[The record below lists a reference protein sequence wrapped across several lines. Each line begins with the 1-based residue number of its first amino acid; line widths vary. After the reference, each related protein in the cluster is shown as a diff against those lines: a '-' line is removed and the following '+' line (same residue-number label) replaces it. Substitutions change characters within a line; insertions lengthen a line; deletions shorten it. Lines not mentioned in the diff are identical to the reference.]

1 MPLFVIG
8 SSSLLCTGHQSRNIR
23 VKKRGA
29 ISSAW
34 LEKYKPEL
42 PDDADHRVLPSDSLV
57 ENTFESENILSDEKN
72 SIAEEK
78 GLDRENTTLSTTGQS
93 KISCISGDDE
103 EISQNSITV
112 EERNGRKK
120 YPKIKTKTNILA
132 SANEDTC
139 SHKREDNTVVTSKP
153 KEREEKKC
161 PNEDLH
167 PKVSD
172 SHQTSRKSCTSV
184 SDLVTVGNPIMS
196 SNDFGKDTESAL
208 IEDATDSPQEIV
220 RNKRKAN
227 GKNTEMEK
235 PCKRF
240 RCESNAEEEICEE
253 GKV

>member
-42 PDDADHRVLPSDSLV
+42 PDDADHLVLPSDSLV
-57 ENTFESENILSDEKN
+57 ENTSESENIFSDEKN

-93 KISCISGDDE
+93 KISCISGNDE
-103 EISQNSITV
+103 EISQNSITA

-120 YPKIKTKTNILA
+120 SPKIKTKTNILA

-139 SHKREDNTVVTSKP
+139 SHKREDNTVVTSK
-153 KEREEKKC
+153 EREEKKR

-167 PKVSD
+167 LKVND
-172 SHQTSRKSCTSV
+172 SHQKSRKSCTSV
-184 SDLVTVGNPIMS
+184 SDVVAVGNPVMS
-196 SNDFGKDTESAL
+196 SNELGKDTESAL

-235 PCKRF
+235 PRKRF

-253 GKV
+253 SKV

>member
-42 PDDADHRVLPSDSLV
+42 PDDADHLVLPSDSLV

-120 YPKIKTKTNILA
+120 SPKIKTKTNILA

-167 PKVSD
+167 LKVSD
-172 SHQTSRKSCTSV
+172 SHQKSRKSCTSV
-184 SDLVTVGNPIMS
+184 SDLVTVSNPIMS